1 MRCFSPHKSSSVL
14 VGCRPHPRAL
24 KILSIVGPGVA
35 LRSTPGFML
44 PAAPQVSEHNR
55 STWCGPL
62 LLSTQMD
69 QPALQGRGG
78 GLRSVGY
85 P

>member
-24 KILSIVGPGVA
+24 KILSIVDPGVP
-35 LRSTPGFML
+35 LRSTRGFML
-44 PAAPQVSEHNR
+44 PPAPRVSEHNR
-55 STWCGPL
+55 STWCGH
-62 LLSTQMD
+62 LLSTQVD